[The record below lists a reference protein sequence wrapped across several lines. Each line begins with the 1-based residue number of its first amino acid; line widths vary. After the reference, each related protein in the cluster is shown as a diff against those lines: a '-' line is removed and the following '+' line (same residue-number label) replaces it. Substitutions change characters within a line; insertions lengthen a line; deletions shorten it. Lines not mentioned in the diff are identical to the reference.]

1 MLSALLVLSLGF
13 HPCSD
18 GLSVPVK
25 ITTVVA
31 HRAMMSEVVCFCIL
45 KARSRFCV
53 CAKRGWRPVVSSAT
67 IDLDSGSLTF

>member
-45 KARSRFCV
+45 KAQQILCLRQTRVATSRVFCH
-53 CAKRGWRPVVSSAT
+53 
-67 IDLDSGSLTF
+67 D